1 MLGTVSDGTALP
13 ANAAAGSSLV
23 LIGPQLGPDYWHHVT
38 SQPEWS
44 DAKPHPIDRWS
55 KRVLEALAKEFGGQ
69 AVFPSD
75 GPPWPP
81 FFSWATRSGR
91 LWQSPVGMLVH
102 QTHGLWVSFRGALLI
117 PFTVSLAKHQRPCDS
132 CASQPCLTAC
142 PVSALS
148 ATRYDTDACH
158 GHLNAPNGTNCLEQG
173 CAARR
178 ACPLT
183 TAHARLPEHA
193 AYHMS
198 QFHK

>member
-1 MLGTVSDGTALP
+1 MLGTVTDQALLP
-13 ANAAAGSSLV
+13 ANALADSSLV
-23 LIGPQLGPDYWHHVT
+23 LIGPKLGPGYWHHVT
-38 SQPEWS
+38 RQLEWS
-44 DAKPHPIDRWS
+44 DARPDPIDRWS
-55 KRVLEALAKEFGGQ
+55 KRVLGELADELQGR
-69 AVFPSD
+69 AIFPSD

-81 FFSWATRSGR
+81 FFSWAMDSGSM
-91 LWQSPVGMLVH
+91 WQSPVGMLVH
-102 QTHGLWVSFRGALLI
+102 QTHGLWVSFRGALLV
-117 PFTVSLAKHQRPCDS
+117 PFNVPFATHQRPCDS
-132 CASQPCLTAC
+132 CADQPCLSAC

-158 GHLNAPNGTNCLEQG
+158 EHLNAPVGTSCLEQG

-183 TAHARLPEHA
+183 TARARLPEHA